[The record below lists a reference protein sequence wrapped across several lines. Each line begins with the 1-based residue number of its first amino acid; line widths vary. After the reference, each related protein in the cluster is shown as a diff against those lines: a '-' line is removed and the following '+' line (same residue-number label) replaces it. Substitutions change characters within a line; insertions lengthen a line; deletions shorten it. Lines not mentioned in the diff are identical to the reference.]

1 MATRST
7 ISLSLPTGQIK
18 TIYAHW
24 DGYLS
29 HNGKILLE
37 HYTTRE
43 KIEALLDLG
52 ALSVLAESIEKPKG
66 HSFDK
71 AISGYTVFYGRD
83 RGDDGTEALI
93 HNTFEDIPYEEY
105 NYLFKDDVW
114 YVDCGKNNKLIP
126 LEEAI
131 KIEDGEE

>member
-7 ISLSLPTGQIK
+7 ISLLLPTGQIK

-71 AISGYTVFYGRD
+71 AVSGYNVFYGRD
-83 RGDDGTEALI
+83 RGEDGVEARI
-93 HNTFEDIPYEEY
+93 YTTFEDIPFEEY

-114 YVDCGKNNKLIP
+114 YVDRGKNGELIP

-131 KIEDGEE
+131 KRDEE

>member
-7 ISLSLPTGQIK
+7 ISLLLPTGQIK

-71 AISGYTVFYGRD
+71 AVSGYTVFYGRD
-83 RGDDGTEALI
+83 RGEDGVEARI
-93 HNTFEDIPYEEY
+93 YTNFEDIPFEEY

-114 YVDCGKNNKLIP
+114 YVDRGKNGELIP

-131 KIEDGEE
+131 KRDEE

>member
-7 ISLSLPTGQIK
+7 ISLLLPTGQIK

-71 AISGYTVFYGRD
+71 AVSGYTVFYGRD
-83 RGDDGTEALI
+83 RGEDGVEARI
-93 HNTFEDIPYEEY
+93 YTTFEDIPFEEY

-114 YVDCGKNNKLIP
+114 YVDRGKNGELIP

-131 KIEDGEE
+131 KRDEE

>member
-7 ISLSLPTGQIK
+7 ISLLLPTGQIK

-71 AISGYTVFYGRD
+71 AVSGYTVFYGRD
-83 RGDDGTEALI
+83 RGEDGVEARI
-93 HNTFEDIPYEEY
+93 YTTFEDSPFEEY

-114 YVDCGKNNKLIP
+114 YVDRGKNGELIP

-131 KIEDGEE
+131 KRDEE